1 MVPSD
6 AFWAMMI
13 GTWKHSPQLLLLP
26 AVDGLGQK
34 GGGAVGRGRLDS
46 VKVDDGGVSPA
57 VRGLD

>member
-1 MVPSD
+1 
-6 AFWAMMI
+6 MMI